1 MSEVTLPDER
11 IGPVAKLIIVVTTI
25 VALVLLSAVISEA
38 VRMLD
43 GRPLSGLHARLYAN
57 RVAVTPEP
65 CVRVAPPGTNPFFQ
79 PIGNCEFLLPQYG
92 EAPAYSMFTRHSIVG
107 PRTPWRVFAD
117 GMHLFGALSITVFL
131 TVLGVTNGMR
141 GRSRLNTWARNLWLG
156 TTYTMWLTGFAMY
169 RLQEDADTAF
179 FPRIT
184 PEDMPWLRH
193 ALFAAFSIS
202 FLNVVCHANL
212 FRPAKLKPLL
222 VQHAISVVAWIP
234 LLMVLFYRLFTLDTM
249 HFEWMYT
256 VELLSLVTLYPVLD
270 FVNGWVLYRTQ
281 VQGRPYD
288 WDAHR
293 HDNYVIFVMM
303 VVSTVLFMVG
313 FDRHYFF
320 ATQLPPVYRLAF
332 TLAGTVGWVASGAFG
347 RWVGRAARA

>member
-1 MSEVTLPDER
+1 MSEASAVDER
-11 IGPVAKLIIVVTTI
+11 VGPVARMIIIVTAI
-25 VALVLLSAVISEA
+25 VALLLLSAVISEA
-38 VRMLD
+38 VRMLE
-43 GRPLSGLHARLYAN
+43 GRPLSGLHEQLHLN
-57 RVAVTPEP
+57 RIAVTEEP
-65 CVRVAPPGTNPFFQ
+65 CVRQAPAGTNPFFQ
-79 PIGNCEFLLPQYG
+79 PLGNCEFLLPEYA
-92 EAPAYSMFTRHSIVG
+92 EADAYSIFTRHSIVG
-107 PRTPWRVFAD
+107 PRSSWRVLVDAL
-117 GMHLFGALSITVFL
+117 HLFGALSIALFL

-141 GRSRLNTWARNLWLG
+141 GRSRINGWARKLWLG

-222 VQHAISVVAWIP
+222 VQHAISVVAWVP
-234 LLMVLFYRLFTLDTM
+234 LLVVLFYRLFTLDTM
-249 HFEWMYT
+249 QFEWMYT
-256 VELLSLVTLYPVLD
+256 VELLALVTLYPVLD
-270 FVNGWVLYRTQ
+270 IVNGWVLFRTQ

-293 HDNYVIFVMM
+293 HDNYVIFVVM
-303 VVSTVLFMVG
+303 VVSSVLFFVA

-320 ATQLPPVYRLAF
+320 ATQLPPAYRLGL
-332 TLAGTVGWVASGAFG
+332 TLAGTVGWVASGALG
-347 RWVGRAARA
+347 RWVMRAARA